1 MSKVKKGKKFGVR
14 PNADEIED
22 DSKNSLRV
30 SEGLPAQG
38 NQWQA
43 TQRQQDWLQYY
54 MDPAEKETWG
64 NAYQSALKA
73 GYSESYAR
81 NIMNP
86 SLALQ
91 WVQQAK
97 NIVRLNPEH
106 LKMALVK
113 IINAEYAKDSDKIA
127 AIKLLGTDQGM
138 FVQKQIVGI
147 TNIEQAL
154 NELE

>member
-1 MSKVKKGKKFGVR
+1 MRTKH
-14 PNADEIED
+14 PLEE
-22 DSKNSLRV
+22 
-30 SEGLPAQG
+30 
-38 NQWQA
+38 
-43 TQRQQDWLQYY
+43 
-54 MDPAEKETWG
+54 ETWG
-64 NAYQSALKA
+64 NSYQSAIKA

-81 NIMNP
+81 NIMSP
-86 SLALQ
+86 SVALQ

-106 LKMALVK
+106 LKMSLVQ
-113 IINAEYAKDSDKIA
+113 IISNKFAKDSDKIA
-127 AIKLLGTDQGM
+127 AIKLLGVDQGM